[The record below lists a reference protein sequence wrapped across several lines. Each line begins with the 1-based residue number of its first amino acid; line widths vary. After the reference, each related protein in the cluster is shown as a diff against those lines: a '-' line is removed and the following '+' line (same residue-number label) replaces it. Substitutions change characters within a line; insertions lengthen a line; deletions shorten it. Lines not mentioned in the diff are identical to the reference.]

1 MAEQFLS
8 DFKSPFING
17 IAAQRILTNEV
28 LQNIYQGEIESE
40 GRGVTQRFTSDTSG
54 AQIRVVRVLPLTQK
68 ARELGAGLNGNSFN
82 TITEQP
88 RTEQYGLNVITVID
102 APIDIPNVHQDML
115 PIDLLEKVT
124 KEISNLVNLNTNAI
138 TIAGKIK
145 KSFLDT
151 APSVVYYDSTSTD
164 PKELQKRFLDAH
176 SKLDDGDIDNGV
188 SIFPVDDRVGVI
200 KASYRAKLLS
210 DGVLVIGG
218 SNYAQELLAAG
229 VLSPGAKANK
239 LQNGYIGDFDGT
251 PIHIA
256 SSLIW
261 RTAEEYL
268 GLPNGEFNKVIGY
281 FSSGMSNARGVAYNR
296 DVKII
301 DSPSGQGVRLQ
312 PLFRLGFESFY
323 AKGNVFLI
331 DGTTST
337 YPIASNPLK
346 VLETITAGTVKL
358 LAPGSRIVPTLT
370 LTVASTTVTPTLT
383 LGTGKTLLTGTN
395 KRFFSTNGNI
405 PLTLTDFEAAYAAAA
420 GGLKGTYTSGTAIN
434 KPTTPTGTY
443 VLYALAVDNDGTVQV
458 TKSES
463 FVVA

>member
-1 MAEQFLS
+1 MAEQFLT

-28 LQNIYQGEIESE
+28 LQNIFQGEIESE

-138 TIAGKIK
+138 TIAGKYK
-145 KSFLDT
+145 KTFLDA
-151 APSVVYYDSTSTD
+151 APSVVFYDSTATD

-176 SKLDDGDIDNGV
+176 SKLDDGDLENGV
-188 SIFPVDDRVGVI
+188 SIFPTDDRVGVI

-210 DGVLVIGG
+210 EGVLVLGG

-229 VLSPGAKANK
+229 VLSPGAKQNK

-268 GLPNGEFNKVIGY
+268 GLPNGEFSKVIGY

-323 AKGNVFLI
+323 AKGNVFII
-331 DGTTST
+331 DGASYTS
-337 YPIASNPLK
+337 PIKA
-346 VLETITAGTVKL
+346 LETIATGTVKL
-358 LAPGSRIVPTLT
+358 LAPGSRIIPTLSLAVNT
-370 LTVASTTVTPTLT
+370 TTVTPTLT
-383 LGTGKTLLTGTN
+383 LGTSKTLLAGTN
-395 KRFFSTNGNI
+395 KRFFSTNVNI
-405 PLTLTDFEAAYAAAA
+405 PLTLTDFEAANTAAAA
-420 GGLKGTYTSGTAIN
+420 GLKGTYTSGTAIN
-434 KPTTPTGTY
+434 KPTTPAGTY

-458 TKSES
+458 SKSES